1 MRFII
6 QETERITKNEVFSLS
21 DPKIHS
27 VAVYKYV
34 TCAKAE
40 EIYFFVLVK
49 LSAFTHSEYNVFTL
63 NYHLKY

>member
-40 EIYFFVLVK
+40 EIYFFVLVNCQRSHIPNIMF
-49 LSAFTHSEYNVFTL
+49 LR
-63 NYHLKY
+63 